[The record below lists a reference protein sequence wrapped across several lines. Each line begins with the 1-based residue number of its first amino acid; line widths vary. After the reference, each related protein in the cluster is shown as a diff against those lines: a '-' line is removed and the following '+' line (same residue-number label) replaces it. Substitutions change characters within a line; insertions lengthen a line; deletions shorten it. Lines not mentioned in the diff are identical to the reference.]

1 MQKRYRLTMSQTLSI
16 LAGVAGLGVAVVA
29 PTIAQTQTTPGA
41 GTAPAGVTQPSP
53 TPTAPGQTV
62 PGQTSPGQPSLGQPS
77 PAPTVP
83 GQTVPGQPSPTPTAP
98 GQPSPGQPS
107 PRPTPTGT
115 RPGSPSQVPAGTTQ
129 PTPRQSPASGNPAP
143 RSTRNLTLSTLLQQ
157 GAKAG
162 SFKTLA
168 RAVEAAGLTQT
179 VQQGGNFT
187 VFAPT
192 DAAFTALPAG
202 TLAKLLKP
210 ENKAL
215 LRQVLAYH
223 VVPGTVPSSALKTGL
238 VKTLGG
244 GLAVRV
250 DGDKVV
256 VNNAS
261 VIQADI
267 AASNGV
273 VHAINRVLI
282 SSATKQR
289 LTTLK

>member
-1 MQKRYRLTMSQTLSI
+1 MQKRYRLTMFQTLSI
-16 LAGVAGLGVAVVA
+16 LAGVAGLGAVAVA
-29 PTIAQTQTTPGA
+29 PMIAQTTPGA
-41 GTAPAGVTQPSP
+41 ETEPAGVTQPSP
-53 TPTAPGQTV
+53 TPTAPGQ
-62 PGQTSPGQPSLGQPS
+62 
-77 PAPTVP
+77 
-83 GQTVPGQPSPTPTAP
+83 PSPTPTP
-98 GQPSPGQPS
+98 GQPSPGQPT

-115 RPGSPSQVPAGTTQ
+115 QPGTPSQTPGGTTQ
-129 PTPRQSPASGNPAP
+129 PTPRQSPASGTPAP
-143 RSTRNLTLSTLLQQ
+143 RSTRNLTLSALLQQ

-192 DAAFTALPAG
+192 DAAFAALPAG
-202 TLAKLLKP
+202 TLAKLLRP
-210 ENKAL
+210 ENRAL
-215 LRQVLAYH
+215 LREVLAYH
-223 VVPGTVPSSALKTGL
+223 VVPSTVPSSALKTGL
-238 VKTLGG
+238 VKALGG

-250 DGDKVV
+250 DADKVV

-282 SSATKQR
+282 SSTMKQR
-289 LTTLK
+289 LMALK

>member
-1 MQKRYRLTMSQTLSI
+1 MQKRYRLTMFQTLSI
-16 LAGVAGLGVAVVA
+16 LAGVVGLGVVVAA
-29 PTIAQTQTTPGA
+29 PTIAQTTPGA
-41 GTAPAGVTQPSP
+41 ETPPSGVTQPSP
-53 TPTAPGQTV
+53 RPTAPA
-62 PGQTSPGQPSLGQPS
+62 PTSPAQPS
-77 PAPTVP
+77 PR
-83 GQTVPGQPSPTPTAP
+83 PTPTAP

-107 PRPTPTGT
+107 PRQT
-115 RPGSPSQVPAGTTQ
+115 PAGTQPGNPGQAPARTTQ
-129 PTPRQSPASGNPAP
+129 PTPSPSPASGTPAP
-143 RSTRNLTLSTLLQQ
+143 RSTRNLTLSQLLQQ

-168 RAVEAAGLTQT
+168 RAVEVAGLTQA
-179 VQQGGNFT
+179 VQKGGNFT

-192 DAAFTALPAG
+192 DAAFAALPAG

-210 ENKAL
+210 ENRAL
-215 LRQVLAYH
+215 LREVLAYH
-223 VVPGTVPSSALKTGL
+223 VVPSTVPSSALKTGL

-250 DGDKVV
+250 DADKVV

-273 VHAINRVLI
+273 VHAINRVLL
-282 SSATKQR
+282 SSTMKQR
-289 LTTLK
+289 LMTLK

>member
-1 MQKRYRLTMSQTLSI
+1 MQKHYRLTMFQTLSI

-29 PTIAQTQTTPGA
+29 PTIAQTTPGTE
-41 GTAPAGVTQPSP
+41 TAPAGVTQPSP
-53 TPTAPGQTV
+53 APTAPGQS
-62 PGQTSPGQPSLGQPS
+62 SPGQPSPQ
-77 PAPTVP
+77 PTV
-83 GQTVPGQPSPTPTAP
+83 P

-107 PRPTPTGT
+107 PEPTPAGT
-115 RPGSPSQVPAGTTQ
+115 QRSNPNQPPAGTTQ
-129 PTPRQSPASGNPAP
+129 PAPRQSPASGTPAP
-143 RSTRNLTLSTLLQQ
+143 RSTRNLTLSQLLQE

-168 RAVEAAGLTQT
+168 RAVEVAGLTQA
-179 VQQGGNFT
+179 VQKGGNFT

-192 DAAFTALPAG
+192 DAAFAALPAG
-202 TLAKLLKP
+202 TLAKLLRP
-210 ENKAL
+210 ENRAL
-215 LRQVLAYH
+215 LREVLAYH
-223 VVPGTVPSSALKTGL
+223 VVPSTVPSSALKTGL

-250 DGDKVV
+250 DADKVV

-282 SSATKQR
+282 SSAMKQR
-289 LTTLK
+289 LMTLK